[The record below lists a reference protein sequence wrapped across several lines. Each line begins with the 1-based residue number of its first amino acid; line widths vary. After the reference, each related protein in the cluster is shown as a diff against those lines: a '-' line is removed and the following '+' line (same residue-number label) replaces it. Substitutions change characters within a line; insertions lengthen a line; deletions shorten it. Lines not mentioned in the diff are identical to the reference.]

1 MHYLI
6 KVIPWSKKNLITPTV
21 DMFNQE
27 ILKIHVTTQAQK
39 GKANEH
45 CIELLADY
53 FKIPKRHITIV
64 SWHTSSYKTVKITK

>member
-1 MHYLI
+1 
-6 KVIPWSKKNLITPTV
+6 
-21 DMFNQE
+21 MFNQE

-64 SWHTSSYKTVKITK
+64 S